1 MIPRGLHV
9 CLVPGANDIPDRAA
23 VTMRISHM
31 GAKSSEWKCNKRTR
45 KKKQES
51 KFRESKVKYGKLSD
65 MVWSMVYSNPYYPKL
80 NKDYYLPLPYLTYD
94 RDRSLTCQA
103 KKVRKPGYLNCFQAE
118 ITLRKILPGS

>member
-1 MIPRGLHV
+1 MEMQQT
-9 CLVPGANDIPDRAA
+9 N
-23 VTMRISHM
+23 
-31 GAKSSEWKCNKRTR
+31 SEEITGILQYNP
-45 KKKQES
+45 QPSLES

-65 MVWSMVYSNPYYPKL
+65 MVWSMVHSNPYYPKL